1 MTSPTDPS
9 SPTSSVDFDL
19 VRSIQQQVN
28 EQLEEY
34 EATNGTLST
43 QDARQRATSLIMRAL
58 ERHTI
63 TTAASGAGVLTSQ
76 DETAIRD
83 AVVARMFGMG
93 RIDALLTRSTE
104 VEDLYITG
112 ADPVVAKFFGGR
124 REIWPP
130 VAESDEDLL
139 QQVSAIA
146 SHLGLNERDLT
157 QARPFLNMDLPEH
170 DARMAVL
177 FGVTPHPVVTIRRHR
192 YINVQLEDLVR
203 WGTISRAMM
212 AFLQAAVIGRR
223 SILIVGPQSSGKTTI
238 LRALCQ
244 CISPTERFATLET
257 ESELLLH
264 KIPGRFPLLIP
275 VEERVGSGEKDAS
288 GKTVGEITVGDV
300 FPWSLRH
307 SLDRIIVGECRS
319 SEIVSVLR
327 AMSRGYKGSMATF
340 HADSAR
346 ETFESMASLLIEHAP
361 SLTHEA
367 ALRQIA
373 TALDLVIYIDREQG
387 IDPTTGESVEIR
399 YVSEIL
405 GVGTVGERGHIG
417 VAEIFRPQKDKD
429 QRAVDPRGYPVGAAL
444 ADDGL
449 WARRAGF
456 DLAWL
461 EPNQGGWDTPF
472 PIRSFS

>member
-1 MTSPTDPS
+1 MTAASEPS
-9 SPTSSVDFDL
+9 YETKSVDFDL
-19 VRSIQQQVN
+19 VRAIQARVN
-28 EQLEEY
+28 DQLEEY
-34 EATNGTLST
+34 EAVNGAMSP
-43 QDARQRATSLIMRAL
+43 QDVRQRAASLVMRAL
-58 ERHTI
+58 EQHTY
-63 TTAASGAGVLTSQ
+63 TTAASGDGVLTAQ

-83 AVVARMFGMG
+83 AVIARMFGMG
-93 RIDALLTRSTE
+93 RIEAILTRSDD

-112 ADPVVAKFFGGR
+112 ADPVIAKFFGGR

-130 VAESDEDLL
+130 VAESDDDLL

-146 SHLGLNERDLT
+146 SHLGLNERDIT

-192 YINVQLEDLVR
+192 YVNVQLENLVT
-203 WGTISRAMM
+203 WGTISRSMM

-223 SILIVGPQSSGKTTI
+223 SILVVGPQSAGKTTM

-275 VEERVGSGEKDAS
+275 IEERVGSGEKDAS
-288 GKTVGEITVGDV
+288 GKTIGEITVGDV

-319 SEIVSVLR
+319 DEIVSVLR
-327 AMSRGYKGSMATF
+327 AMSRGFKGSMATF

-346 ETFESMASLLIEHAP
+346 ETFESLASLLIEHAP
-361 SLTHEA
+361 SLTHDA

-373 TALDLVIYIDREQG
+373 TALDIVVFIDREEG
-387 IDPTTGESVEIR
+387 TDPNTGEAVEIR

-405 GVGTVGERGHIG
+405 SVGSVGEKGQIG
-417 VAEIFRPQKDKD
+417 AAEIFRPHDDAD
-429 QRAVDPRGYPVGAAL
+429 QRALDPRGYPAGAAL
-444 ADDGL
+444 ADNGL

-461 EPNQGGWDTPF
+461 DPAQGGWDTQFPF
-472 PIRSFS
+472 RSF

>member
-9 SPTSSVDFDL
+9 GPTNPVDFDL
-19 VRSIQQQVN
+19 VQSIQQQVN
-28 EQLEEY
+28 KQLEEY
-34 EATNGTLST
+34 EAANGALSL
-43 QDARQRATSLIMRAL
+43 QDARARAAGLIMRAL

-63 TTAASGAGVLTSQ
+63 TTAANGAGVLTAQ

-93 RIDALLTRSTE
+93 RFEAILKRSAD

-112 ADPVVAKFFGGR
+112 AEPVVAKFFGGR

-139 QQVSAIA
+139 QQISAIA
-146 SHLGLNERDLT
+146 SHQGLNERDLT

-212 AFLQAAVIGRR
+212 ALLQAAVIGRR
-223 SILIVGPQSSGKTTI
+223 SILIVGPQSAGKTTM

-288 GKTVGEITVGDV
+288 GRTVGEITVGDV

-373 TALDLVIYIDREQG
+373 TALDLVVYIDREQG
-387 IDPTTGESVEIR
+387 IDPTTGESVETR

-405 GVGTVGERGHIG
+405 GVGSVGERGHIG
-417 VAEIFRPQKDKD
+417 VAEIFRPLKDKD

-461 EPNQGGWDTPF
+461 EPGQGGWDSPF
-472 PIRSFS
+472 PLRSFS

>member
-1 MTSPTDPS
+1 MTSSTDPS
-9 SPTSSVDFDL
+9 GPTSSVDFDL
-19 VRSIQQQVN
+19 VQSIQQRVN
-28 EQLEEY
+28 KQLEEY
-34 EATNGTLST
+34 EAVNGALSL
-43 QDARQRATSLIMRAL
+43 QDARQRAASLIMREL

-63 TTAASGAGVLTSQ
+63 TTAANGAGVLTAQ

-93 RIDALLTRSTE
+93 RFEAILKRSAD

-112 ADPVVAKFFGGR
+112 AEPVVAKFFGGR

-139 QQVSAIA
+139 QQISAIA
-146 SHLGLNERDLT
+146 SHQGLNERDLT

-203 WGTISRAMM
+203 WGTISRVMM
-212 AFLQAAVIGRR
+212 ALLQAAVIGRR
-223 SILIVGPQSSGKTTI
+223 SILIVGPQSAGKTTM

-275 VEERVGSGEKDAS
+275 VEERVGAGEKDAS
-288 GKTVGEITVGDV
+288 GRTVGEITVGDV

-417 VAEIFRPQKDKD
+417 VAEIFRPSKDAD